1 MTYEFVK
8 HVADLLR
15 FGQYDKE
22 KQIEFNSSMSVK
34 IKDVNSNTFVQFL
47 VDDWRNYEEKTPSF
61 GKKTKLKHVGLEI
74 QFATGALNTYDS
86 NTWKSYY
93 IEKKDDDYK
102 FWEEFRTFIKAA
114 YEDKIYKHKCL
125 IEDAFAL

>member
-8 HVADLLR
+8 HIADNLR
-15 FGQYDKE
+15 FGQYNKE

-34 IKDVNSNTFVQFL
+34 IKDINSNAFVQFL
-47 VDDWRNYEEKTPSF
+47 IDDWRNYEEKTPPF
-61 GKKTKLKHVGLEI
+61 GKKSKLKHTGLEI
-74 QFATGALNTYDS
+74 QFATGVLNTYDS

-125 IEDAFAL
+125 IEDVFVV

>member
-34 IKDVNSNTFVQFL
+34 IKDINSNTFVQFL
-47 VDDWRNYEEKTPSF
+47 VDDWRNYEEKTPPF
-61 GKKTKLKHVGLEI
+61 GKKSKLKHVGLEI

>member
-1 MTYEFVK
+1 M
-8 HVADLLR
+8 
-15 FGQYDKE
+15 
-22 KQIEFNSSMSVK
+22 
-34 IKDVNSNTFVQFL
+34 
-47 VDDWRNYEEKTPSF
+47 
-61 GKKTKLKHVGLEI
+61 EI
-74 QFATGALNTYDS
+74 QFATGILNTYDS

-125 IEDAFAL
+125 IEDVFAL

>member
-22 KQIEFNSSMSVK
+22 KQIEFNSSMSAK
-34 IKDVNSNTFVQFL
+34 IKDINSNTFVQFL

-61 GKKTKLKHVGLEI
+61 GKKSKLKHMGLEI

-125 IEDAFAL
+125 IEDVFAL